1 MKVGIIGA
9 GAMGSLIGFYLSQ
22 HAEVWLLD
30 PWQAHVEAINAGGLC
45 RELGAVEETRY
56 PQATSDPSAIG
67 SCDAVLVLV
76 KAHQTAWAAQQA
88 RALLKP
94 DSQQFDKVTRPA
106 LSPSAP
112 RLLSPSKGRVNSAE
126 GWQGG
131 KVQHDQGTTLSP
143 PHPVTL
149 SQ

>member
-1 MKVGIIGA
+1 
-9 GAMGSLIGFYLSQ
+9 
-22 HAEVWLLD
+22 
-30 PWQAHVEAINAGGLC
+30 EAINAGGLC

-76 KAHQTAWAAQQA
+76 KAHQTAWAAEQA

-131 KVQHDQGTTLSP
+131 NVQHDQGTTLSP
-143 PHPVTL
+143 PQPVTL
-149 SQ
+149 SQTPVVTLQNGIGNRELLAEALGGGRVGQGVTSL